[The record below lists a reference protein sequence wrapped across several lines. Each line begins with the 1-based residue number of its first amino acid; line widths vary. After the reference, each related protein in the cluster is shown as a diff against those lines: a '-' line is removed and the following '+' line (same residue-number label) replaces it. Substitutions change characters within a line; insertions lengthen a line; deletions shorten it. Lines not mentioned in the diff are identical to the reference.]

1 MNPNQFT
8 YTITWTQ
15 KISPSQWNLQAMAN
29 SLVGI
34 RNNAY
39 ETEARLIEVQLVKSD
54 LKEAKSVI
62 EKIRSI

>member
-29 SLVGI
+29 NLVKI

-39 ETEARLIEVQLVKSD
+39 ETEAKLIEVELEKSD
-54 LKEAKSVI
+54 LKEAKTI
-62 EKIRSI
+62 LEKIRNS